1 MNRLR
6 ETSRGKSRGTAGTD
20 VESHLRSALEP
31 PPEAVRRIV
40 HAALYPP
47 DRSPGSGRVPGL
59 AAAGLAVL
67 LVSVALLF
75 PQRSAAPPELEG
87 AASAR
92 SELRSAVTILGT
104 GTSIVITPS
113 PQSLR
118 AAESADDTAEAGGS
132 ILLIRRRSS

>member
-6 ETSRGKSRGTAGTD
+6 EKPRGKSRGTAETD

-40 HAALYPP
+40 HAALSPP

-75 PQRSAAPPELEG
+75 PQRSAAPPELES
-87 AASAR
+87 AAPAR

-113 PQSLR
+113 PQSLQP
-118 AAESADDTAEAGGS
+118 AEPSDGTAEARGS
-132 ILLIRRRSS
+132 LVLIQRRNS